1 MVVRLIMHF
10 RRSMSPLSCSSSIL
24 IFEGF
29 NGSGGSDPFGSIV
42 QHQPSLFSWTQE
54 PNKPELIIIIQ
65 SPTRFSA
72 IFSNGD
78 LGAAGGVQSQRPDAL
93 ECDRSCPAGAGMQN
107 SDRKRKRGKRK
118 RELRHDDPPP
128 ADVSPKCRRQS
139 SSACPNPSAKGS
151 SSSFLE
157 KYHSGYQEQMSHW
170 PVQPVDS
177 IIKWLK
183 DHSPSFVVADFGC
196 GDARIAKCV
205 KNVVFSIDL
214 VSNDPSVIACDMS
227 KTPLASS
234 SVDVAVFCLSLMGTN
249 FSSYLEEAYRVL
261 KPSGWLLIAEVK
273 SRFDPNNGGADP
285 NIFSKCVHKLG
296 FSTVS
301 QASASIHEDG
311 IVQHMFILSQLLA
324 VFNMHNLQHNLYIV
338 LLIFQETNTLK
349 SNIRWPKLKPCLYK
363 RR

>member
-1 MVVRLIMHF
+1 
-10 RRSMSPLSCSSSIL
+10 
-24 IFEGF
+24 
-29 NGSGGSDPFGSIV
+29 
-42 QHQPSLFSWTQE
+42 
-54 PNKPELIIIIQ
+54 
-65 SPTRFSA
+65 
-72 IFSNGD
+72 
-78 LGAAGGVQSQRPDAL
+78 
-93 ECDRSCPAGAGMQN
+93 MQD

-139 SSACPNPSAKGS
+139 SSACPNPNAKGS

-157 KYHSGYQEQMSHW
+157 KMRARLSGGHFRMLNEKLYTSNGNEAFDLFRKDPALFDVYHSGYQEQMSHW

-183 DHSPSFVVADFGC
+183 DHSSSLVVADFGC
-196 GDARIAKCV
+196 GDARIAKSV

-214 VSNDPSVIACDMS
+214 VSNDPSIIACDMS

-249 FSSYLEEAYRVL
+249 FPSYLEEAHRVL

-301 QASASIHEDG
+301 KDFSNK
-311 IVQHMFILSQLLA
+311 MFIL
-324 VFNMHNLQHNLYIV
+324 
-338 LLIFQETNTLK
+338 LIFRKMEANTLK
-349 SNIRWPKLKPCLYK
+349 SNIQWPKLKPCLYK
-363 RR
+363 RRSEVNTGNWSDYIYAFMCPRKEFLNWQRASPFNWHSC